1 MKTFISFLLLAFV
14 IAPAA
19 KAQPSTNLHPVQ
31 PASWR
36 LIGTAHARF
45 TADHDGIVVQ
55 GAFNNF
61 RELRFKATD
70 APIRMVKVVVTY
82 QEGAPDNIETFY
94 DIPKGSESPVID
106 LRGVGERKIRRI
118 DFWYDMH
125 GAAGGHADIAVYAMK

>member
-1 MKTFISFLLLAFV
+1 MKTSISFFLLAIV
-14 IAPAA
+14 IAAAA
-19 KAQPSTNLHPVQ
+19 KAQPESNRQPVQ
-31 PASWR
+31 PAPWR

-45 TADHDGIVVQ
+45 AADHDGVIVQ

-61 RELRFKATD
+61 KEVRFKATD
-70 APIRMVKVVVTY
+70 APVRMVKVVVTY

-94 DIPKGSESPVID
+94 DIPKGGESPVID
-106 LRGVGERKIRRI
+106 LRGAGERKIRRI